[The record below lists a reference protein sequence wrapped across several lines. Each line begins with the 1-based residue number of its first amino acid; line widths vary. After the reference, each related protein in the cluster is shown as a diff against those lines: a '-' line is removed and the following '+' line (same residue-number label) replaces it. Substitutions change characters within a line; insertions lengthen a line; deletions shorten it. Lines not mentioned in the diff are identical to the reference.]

1 MNNKKKK
8 IIIISIIL
16 GILVLTI
23 GLTYAMFT
31 ISKYSSNSKLIAGDI
46 YMHYKEAS
54 QGIKLEN
61 VLPSDTYDTTSYFEF
76 TIDGKNT
83 TTNKDIWYEILLKHG
98 EDVADKTR
106 IKDNLLKFTLVE
118 FKDGEETTV
127 INDKSY
133 GDLTNKRIWVNTINK
148 NTTDEVNITY
158 RLYMWISTDTKICA
172 GDVQD
177 TCDYYTD
184 QDPNWNDIYASIKVE
199 VAGDFNEK
207 SLATAESCFTVKNTK
222 AYKLNTNMTTDE
234 LNKCTTYIT
243 NLDWGWYDGETPEAF
258 CKGTGT
264 LWGETTFQEQLDN
277 NEFTD
282 EQLSYFE
289 SNNIVK
295 SITGVAI
302 TGYDALCGSDVVIP
316 STISGLEVI
325 AIDAGCYSSSLAF
338 NNKKINKNDLNYY
351 IQKKDDYTINKV
363 DFSCSFQGKKL
374 TSVVIPDGVIKIS
387 QYAFYENQLTS
398 VVIPDSVSIISQYAF
413 SDNQLASLVMGNGIK
428 KIDDNAFNGN
438 RLTNVKIPDSV
449 ITIGIGA
456 FNNNLLMNATIGNN
470 VKIIDGDAFSEN
482 QLTSLVIPNSVIT
495 VGSYAFSENQLSN
508 LIIGNSVTTIGSSAF
523 SNNKLTS
530 IEMPDSVETIGDRA
544 FANNQLTNLKISSNA
559 FEIGQAAFSNNRLP
573 DNQAFIYLRKK
584 LTTPE
589 TEKINIDTTT
599 LIGYGGINKNPIVP
613 DNVTTIDTYAFLN
626 NQLTSITIGSSI
638 QYISRAAFVSGI
650 SDIGKSELTKV
661 VINKSCSNIRYING
675 SNSSTANEYYPWLSY
690 NSPYSSPGVT
700 IYGSNNEVCDSY

>member
-118 FKDGEETTV
+118 IKDGEETTV

-207 SLATAESCFTVKNTK
+207 SLATAESCFTVGTTK
-222 AYKLNTNMTTDE
+222 TYTVNDNMRDEE

-243 NLDWGWYDGETPEAF
+243 NLNWDWYFEETPEAF

-264 LWGETTFQEQLDN
+264 HDGNTFQKELDKN
-277 NEFTD
+277 WFTD
-282 EQLSYFE
+282 EEFLYFE
-289 SNNIVK
+289 TNNIVI
-295 SITGVAI
+295 STTGVAI
-302 TGYDALCGSDVVIP
+302 TDYDETCGTDVIIPKTIKGYPVTVIGN
-316 STISGLEVI
+316 SETGILEQL
-325 AIDAGCYSSSLAF
+325 SSKV
-338 NNKKINKNDLNYY
+338 NNYKFNDLNNYNIIY
-351 IQKKDDYTINKV
+351 DTNLTAAQFPT
-363 DFSCSFQGKKL
+363 FSVYKSK
-374 TSVVIPDGVIKIS
+374 
-387 QYAFYENQLTS
+387 NM
-398 VVIPDSVSIISQYAF
+398 AF
-413 SDNQLASLVMGNGIK
+413 SLIK
-428 KIDDNAFNGN
+428 
-438 RLTNVKIPDSV
+438 
-449 ITIGIGA
+449 
-456 FNNNLLMNATIGNN
+456 
-470 VKIIDGDAFSEN
+470 
-482 QLTSLVIPNSVIT
+482 
-495 VGSYAFSENQLSN
+495 
-508 LIIGNSVTTIGSSAF
+508 
-523 SNNKLTS
+523 
-530 IEMPDSVETIGDRA
+530 
-544 FANNQLTNLKISSNA
+544 
-559 FEIGQAAFSNNRLP
+559 
-573 DNQAFIYLRKK
+573 
-584 LTTPE
+584 
-589 TEKINIDTTT
+589 
-599 LIGYGGINKNPIVP
+599 
-613 DNVTTIDTYAFLN
+613 
-626 NQLTSITIGSSI
+626 
-638 QYISRAAFVSGI
+638 
-650 SDIGKSELTKV
+650 
-661 VINKSCSNIRYING
+661 
-675 SNSSTANEYYPWLSY
+675 
-690 NSPYSSPGVT
+690 
-700 IYGSNNEVCDSY
+700 